1 MTHAPYLSL
10 SAYLGEQFGAKV
22 RKVPL
27 DAGSTCPNR
36 DGMLSHNGCVF
47 CNPQG
52 AGTGL
57 LAQGMDL
64 AGQWAWWTQRFRT
77 KYRTE
82 LFWAYLQSF
91 TNTYGPASR
100 LRHLLNA
107 LDGLPGMVGLS
118 LGTRPDCLDAE
129 KIRLI
134 AERSIPEKWLDMGL
148 QSANDATLQRI
159 NRGHDL
165 AAFIRA
171 VDMAHA
177 HGLKVC
183 AHVMHGL
190 PGETTQDFLDTL
202 TAINALPIAGVK
214 LHNCYVARGSTL
226 EQWWKQGAY
235 RPGTME
241 EYAAAAARGLALLR
255 PDIVIHRLNADP
267 QPGEL
272 VAPAWAGGKRAL
284 LAAIALAASRLRRA
298 APQGG
303 ESPLSRRSFHP
314 LTPGS

>member
-10 SAYLGEQFGAKV
+10 SAYLGERFGAKV

-36 DGMLSHNGCVF
+36 DGTLSHDGCVF

-64 AGQWAWWTQRFRT
+64 AGQWAWWTQRFES
-77 KYRTE
+77 KYKVK

-91 TNTYGPASR
+91 TNTHGPASR
-100 LRHLLNA
+100 LGRLLDA
-107 LDGLPGMVGLS
+107 LEGLPGLVGMS

-134 AERSIPEKWLDMGL
+134 AKRSIPEKWLDLGL
-148 QSANDATLQRI
+148 QSAHDATLQRI
-159 NRGHDL
+159 NRGHDF
-165 AAFIRA
+165 ASFAKA

-190 PGETTQDFLDTL
+190 PGESSQDFLDTL
-202 TAINALPIAGVK
+202 AAINVLPIAGVK

-226 EQWWKQGAY
+226 EQWWGHGRY
-235 RPGTME
+235 SPGTLG
-241 EYAAAAARGLALLR
+241 EYAAAAAQGLALLR
-255 PDIVIHRLNADP
+255 PDIVVHRLNADP

-272 VAPAWAGGKRAL
+272 VTPAWAGNKRAVL
-284 LAAIALAASRLRRA
+284 TAIAHHMEANRLC
-298 APQGG
+298 QGVH
-303 ESPLSRRSFHP
+303 F
-314 LTPGS
+314 TP